1 MRLFNENRE
10 IQMKLSKKELRIIL
24 HALMKLPESRSIDAE
39 DIQNIEAKLIEE
51 IKREQQSEIIKTLK
65 YINQ

>member
-1 MRLFNENRE
+1 
-10 IQMKLSKKELRIIL
+10 MKLSKKELRIIL